1 MLSGIGADSNKTKGI
16 ANNLEE
22 VVNGEMGNSPTS
34 NQTLKTGNLNAS
46 VDAVNQLSIFHELY
60 QELPSNNELEVKE
73 HEKIK
78 LILYVHCFHEN
89 IMLYLIE
96 SGFFL
101 SF

>member
-1 MLSGIGADSNKTKGI
+1 MKTITYINIVNIPQISEVLSGIGADSNKTKGI

-60 QELPSNNELEVKE
+60 QELPSNDELEVK
-73 HEKIK
+73 HYEKK
-78 LILYVHCFHEN
+78 R
-89 IMLYLIE
+89 
-96 SGFFL
+96 
-101 SF
+101 